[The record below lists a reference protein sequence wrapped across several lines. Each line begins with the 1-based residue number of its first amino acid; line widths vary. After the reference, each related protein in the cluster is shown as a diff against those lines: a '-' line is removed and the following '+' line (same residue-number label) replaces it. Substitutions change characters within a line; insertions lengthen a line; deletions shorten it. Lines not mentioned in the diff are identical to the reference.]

1 MLNLSKEELIYLGQL
16 TMAAKGEL
24 ATSITAKIND
34 ELTRIES
41 MVGKDMVKVA
51 LVFKMSEQMLAIKFY
66 RALTGVGLKDA
77 HDFIRACFDRDE
89 VPVATIL
96 RSELEHAQKLAEQ
109 FPAITLLV
117 SGYSS

>member
-41 MVGKDMVKVA
+41 MVGKDTVMVS
-51 LVFKMSEQMLAIKFY
+51 LVFKMSEQILAIKFY
-66 RALTGVGLKDA
+66 RALTGFALKES
-77 HDFIRACFDRDE
+77 HDYVRSCMPGA
-89 VPVATIL
+89 VTVKIL

-109 FPAITLLV
+109 FPAITMLV